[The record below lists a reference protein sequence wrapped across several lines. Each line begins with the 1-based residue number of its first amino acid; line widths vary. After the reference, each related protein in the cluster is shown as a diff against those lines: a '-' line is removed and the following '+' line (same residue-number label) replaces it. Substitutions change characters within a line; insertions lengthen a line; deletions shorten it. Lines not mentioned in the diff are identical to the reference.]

1 MVQAGEDGGQASL
14 WAVEGEEGL
23 VSVGRVDKVCHWKDG
38 GAINADR
45 EVRGSRFGRKVRS
58 SV

>member
-1 MVQAGEDGGQASL
+1 M
-14 WAVEGEEGL
+14 AVEGEEGL